1 MFGGSDFIDQLS
13 KEREAS
19 MAGDVMTGVD
29 EHSQNIDDYS
39 SENVVGFGVRWRWL
53 NLRLKQETQD

>member
-1 MFGGSDFIDQLS
+1 MFGGSNFIDQLS
-13 KEREAS
+13 EERKAS

-39 SENVVGFGVRWRWL
+39 SENIVGFGVQRRWL
-53 NLRLKQETQD
+53 NLCLKQETRN